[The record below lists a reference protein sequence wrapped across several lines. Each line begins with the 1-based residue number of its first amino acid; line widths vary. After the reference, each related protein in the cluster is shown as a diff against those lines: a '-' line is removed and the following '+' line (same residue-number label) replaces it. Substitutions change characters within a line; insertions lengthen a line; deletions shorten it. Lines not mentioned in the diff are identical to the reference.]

1 MSDKDIFITTVDNPW
16 NYFTQFDDWLNF
28 DNQHGYRTLE
38 KVGSIAK
45 LSPDLSEEDV
55 KIELER
61 TIDFIIEWNGPLYKK
76 IYSN

>member
-55 KIELER
+55 KNELER